1 MKTSFATLWA
11 ALIAVGVTA
20 TMAWGQDLPAPAPK
34 IDAPA
39 PPKVDAPAPPKIDA
53 PAPPDA
59 PPAPKPDA
67 PPANPDAP
75 PPPKPD
81 APPAKPDAP
90 PARPDAPPA
99 PKPDAPAPPPGENP
113 NLEKPAIDNPPANNP
128 NGPNP
133 NAPGVGVNIPGGPNV
148 RVNGPNIN
156 SNAPGVGVN
165 VPGGPNV
172 RVNTPGVG
180 VNAPGVG
187 VNAPGAR
194 VGVNAPG
201 VGVNAPGVNVGV
213 NANANAGFAFNGRNW
228 RGPDLGLWFTPT
240 NNYLLINDIATT
252 GPIANLGFRRND
264 YIMSVNGTRVANE
277 AAFLQALSQA
287 QGRVQV
293 AVWRNGQQ
301 QIVWVDPTVLFA
313 DQQVAVN
320 PMEQFGVILDDRY
333 ANQAMVWRVIP
344 QSPAFYAG
352 VRPGD
357 VLVAFNN
364 QPIRGIQ
371 GFTTLLGNA
380 GTGNVALQVSRN
392 RQIRTLNANLAAAN
406 VGARGEVRE
415 ALRPNLDGA
424 APGDAGVDR
433 RQDRID
439 RNLDPNV
446 NTPAERRA
454 DRIEDRVERREEI
467 REGVNPNAV
476 PDNNPAPAA
485 PRATVRPRLRLF
497 GR

>member
-1 MKTSFATLWA
+1 MKTSLTTLWA
-11 ALIAVGVTA
+11 ALIALGVMAA
-20 TMAWGQDLPAPAPK
+20 TTWAQDVPVPAPK

-39 PPKVDAPAPPKIDA
+39 VPKVDAPAVPNVDAPAVPKVDA

-59 PPAPKPDA
+59 PPAPKPDSPAAPKPA
-67 PPANPDAP
+67 PPAA
-75 PPPKPD
+75 
-81 APPAKPDAP
+81 A
-90 PARPDAPPA
+90 
-99 PKPDAPAPPPGENP
+99 
-113 NLEKPAIDNPPANNP
+113 DNPRVDNPVNPPVDPNDKSRLDVQRGNNP
-128 NGPNP
+128 NGPNI
-133 NAPGVGVNIPGGPNV
+133 GV
-148 RVNGPNIN
+148 
-156 SNAPGVGVN
+156 NAPGVGVN

-172 RVNTPGVG
+172 RVNGPNINGAAPGVG
-180 VNAPGVG
+180 VNVPGGPNIRVNAPGIG

-213 NANANAGFAFNGRNW
+213 HANANTGFAFNGRNW
-228 RGPDLGLWFTPT
+228 RGPDLGLWMTPS
-240 NNYLLINDIATT
+240 NNYLLINDVATT
-252 GPIANLGFRRND
+252 GPIANLGFRAND

-287 QGRVQV
+287 QGPVQV

-301 QIVWVDPTVLFA
+301 QIVQVNPAVLFA

-333 ANQAMVWRVIP
+333 ANQALVWRVIP

-357 VLVAFNN
+357 VLTSFNN

-424 APGDAGVDR
+424 APGAAGVDR

-446 NTPAERRA
+446 TNPAERRA
-454 DRIEDRVERREEI
+454 DRVEDRVERREEI
-467 REGVNPNAV
+467 RDGVNPNAV
-476 PDNNPAPAA
+476 PDNNPA